1 MYLTSYACIFQISS
15 FMSCRADFDSYRKQT
30 CLREIRLRTPYKSH
44 SRKQFFI
51 LFLRKL
57 PSPGFS
63 LSFSDR
69 CKVMWQVF
77 TKQVL
82 QYCLKLKA
90 PSLSVACEPALS
102 AITWSNNFPWL
113 LVISL
118 WVSHIIVEDFFPQPL
133 KYCFSSLWVFFLCTA
148 LLRSHSL
155 RSALLLEIAAC
166 WSFWFSVILL

>member
-118 WVSHIIVEDFFPQPL
+118 WVSHIIVGI
-133 KYCFSSLWVFFLCTA
+133 FLCTA
-148 LLRSHSL
+148 LLRSRNSL
-155 RSALLLEIAAC
+155 RSALWLEIAAC